1 MKNLVIPTLDI
12 THLAMGPA
20 KDKIIRLQEIARFI
34 CTGLNAYPHFVVIN
48 GYPPIEECTNLVNLS
63 KTICEIGSGKIG
75 SGKSILDFG
84 YQNQVKVSFTQVQIN
99 RTQPGTSGKVTEYS
113 RTHLPLASHTDS
125 SYMDNPHDLVAFQ
138 CIVADKMGGE
148 STMFAVEDILQLI
161 DSENLKLLRASVFP
175 FGDNIYPIIS
185 GVKGNEQIRYYRS
198 QLDRTLELKGSSLPD
213 RYRMAIDNL
222 DTVLQKSA
230 RLIKFPLRPGQI
242 VFIHNKKVLHGRTG
256 FSPDSDR
263 RLYRVRL
270 HVNSFEFES
279 TESTNQI
286 HISDCIPEP
295 IQPISKDQNKQKDF
309 VYKDIDSS
317 IIQELKDFHSF
328 AEVLKQNNQ
337 PSNPQLNNATLL
349 NTYGQFL
356 LSKGKFPEAAKAFLS
371 CLNISPDDY
380 ESGLALSSL
389 ADARGDYKA
398 ARAIL
403 NQVAIRHPLIWEGKP
418 DPQKPTLLRIRGIEG
433 SAYRIVQQAD
443 GSYKNLLQ
451 GGHFSIKDFVNR
463 KQHNLM
469 TLNLLENNIDGIQNI
484 PKLNL
489 FLNTIACPDLKR
501 SSLIAAA
508 RFLDRYPNIPVIN
521 HPRQVL
527 ETTRERNALRLNLIP
542 GVKFPKTEKLK
553 WDGISVDAIANEIFG
568 LGFVF
573 PVIIRQVGSQTG
585 STVKLVKN
593 KLELYSHFKN
603 SPENREY
610 YVIQFHDYSREKNI
624 FNKTRIFFIDGCFY
638 PVANLFNDSWN
649 VHSGDRYS
657 IMDKTQWTQDK
668 EQSFLNDPVN
678 YIGSENFEKLCKI
691 RDLVGLDFFGIDFTI
706 LQDRRTLFIFELNAA
721 MRHNFDHAK
730 NFPYTEPHLRKISNA
745 FDAMVQ
751 SRLQKSH
758 EV

>member
-12 THLAMGPA
+12 THLAIGPA
-20 KDKIIRLQEIARFI
+20 KEKIIRLQELARSI
-34 CTGLNAYPHFVVIN
+34 CTALSAYPHFVVIN
-48 GYPPIEECTNLVNLS
+48 GYPPIEDRTNLVNLS
-63 KTICEIGSGKIG
+63 KAICEIGSGKIG

-99 RTQPGTSGKVTEYS
+99 RTQPATSGKVTEYS

-263 RLYRVRL
+263 LLYRVRL

-279 TESTNQI
+279 ANQI
-286 HISDCIPEP
+286 QISDCIPEP
-295 IQPISKDQNKQKDF
+295 IQPISEGQSKQKNF
-309 VYKDIDSS
+309 VCKDIDVS
-317 IIQELKDFHSF
+317 IIEELKDFHHF

-349 NTYGQFL
+349 NMCGQFL
-356 LSKGKFPEAAKAFLS
+356 LSKGKFPEAAKAFLN

-403 NQVAIRHPLIWEGKP
+403 NQVARSHPLIWEGKP
-418 DPQKPTLLRIRGIEG
+418 NSQKPTLLRIRGIEG
-433 SAYRIVQQAD
+433 SAYRIVQKSD
-443 GSYKNLLQ
+443 GSYKNILR
-451 GGHFSIKDFVNR
+451 GGHFSIQDLIDR
-463 KQHNLM
+463 KQYNLM
-469 TLNLLENNIDGIQNI
+469 ILNILENNIDELKDI
-484 PKLNL
+484 PKFDL

-501 SSLIAAA
+501 VSLITAA

-521 HPRQVL
+521 HPHQVL
-527 ETTRERNALRLNLIP
+527 ETTRERNAVRLNLIP

-573 PVIIRQVGSQTG
+573 PVIIRHVGSQTG
-585 STVKLVKN
+585 SSVKLVKN
-593 KLELYSHFKN
+593 KLELYSHFEN

-610 YVIQFHDYSREKNI
+610 YVIQFHDYSREQNI
-624 FNKTRIFFIDGCFY
+624 FNKTRVFFIDGRFY
-638 PVANLFNDSWN
+638 PVANLFNNSWN

-657 IMDKTQWTQDK
+657 IMNKTQWTQGK

-706 LQDRRTLFIFELNAA
+706 LPDRTLFIFELNAA

-751 SRLQKSH
+751 RRLQQSNEKDY
-758 EV
+758 

>member
-12 THLAMGPA
+12 NHFAIASA
-20 KDKIIRLQEIARFI
+20 KDKIIRLQELARSI
-34 CTGLNAYPHFVVIN
+34 CKALSTYPHFVVVN
-48 GYPPIEECTNLVNLS
+48 GYPPIEDRTNLVNLS
-63 KTICEIGSGKIG
+63 QVICAIGSGKP
-75 SGKSILDFG
+75 ILDLSDK
-84 YQNQVKVSFTQVQIN
+84 NQVKVSFTQVQIN
-99 RTQPGTSGKVTEYS
+99 RTKPATSGKVTQYS
-113 RTHLPLASHTDS
+113 RTHLPLAPHTDS

-138 CIVADKMGGE
+138 CIVADNMGGE
-148 STMFAVEDILQLI
+148 SIMFPVEDILQLI
-161 DSENLKLLRASVFP
+161 DGENLELLRASVFP

-198 QLDRTLELKGSSLPD
+198 QIDRTLELKSSSLPD
-213 RYRMAIDNL
+213 QYRVAIDNL
-222 DTVLQKSA
+222 DTILQKSA
-230 RLIKFPLRPGQI
+230 RLIQFPLRPGQI
-242 VFIHNKKVLHGRTG
+242 VFMHNQKVLHGRTG

-270 HVNSFEFES
+270 HAKSFEFES
-279 TESTNQI
+279 TESTNQTQT
-286 HISDCIPEP
+286 SDCIPES
-295 IQPISKDQNKQKDF
+295 IQPISKGQSQQKDF

-317 IIQELKDFHSF
+317 MIQELKDFHSF
-328 AEVLKQNNQ
+328 AEALKQNKH
-337 PSNPQLNNATLL
+337 PSDPQLNNATLL
-349 NTYGQFL
+349 STYGQFL

-403 NQVAIRHPLIWEGKP
+403 NQVARRHPIIWEGKP
-418 DPQKPTLLRIRGIEG
+418 NSQKATLLRSRGIKG

-443 GSYKNLLQ
+443 GTYKNLLR

-463 KQHNLM
+463 KQYNLM
-469 TLNLLENNIDGIQNI
+469 TLNLLENNIDEITNI
-484 PKLNL
+484 PKFDL

-501 SSLIAAA
+501 ASLIAAA

-521 HPRQVL
+521 HPHQVL

-553 WDGISVDAIANEIFG
+553 WDGVSMDAIANEIFG

-603 SPENREY
+603 SPENRTY
-610 YVIQFHDYSREKNI
+610 YVIQFHDYSREQNI
-624 FNKTRIFFIDGCFY
+624 FNKTRIFFIDGHFY
-638 PVANLFNDSWN
+638 PVANLFNNSW
-649 VHSGDRYS
+649 
-657 IMDKTQWTQDK
+657 
-668 EQSFLNDPVN
+668 
-678 YIGSENFEKLCKI
+678 
-691 RDLVGLDFFGIDFTI
+691 
-706 LQDRRTLFIFELNAA
+706 
-721 MRHNFDHAK
+721 
-730 NFPYTEPHLRKISNA
+730 
-745 FDAMVQ
+745 
-751 SRLQKSH
+751 
-758 EV
+758 